1 MTFFQELLRLKWRL
15 VTYIGLYGLMTSALT
30 ATAILSGNAM
40 TALTH
45 FHRTMFIE
53 AALLLVMVTITQ
65 LALATLTNIDQFVLQ
80 RHLNNNIR
88 RQLVA
93 NIAKMSYLTYHRR
106 TDAVYTSWLTNDM
119 NTIHQQGLR
128 YFSYMIQAI
137 WQVLLSAIVLVN
149 YQISFLPTVTLAATA
164 LLIVPLLYR
173 KRLARAA
180 AEFSHQ
186 NERLNKKISDVLAG
200 FDTLLMANRQT
211 LLINRITHASDETGQ
226 ANLHYM
232 QFDMFTQFLINLVN
246 LASQLALLIQAGLL
260 AYQHQLAVGAVV
272 TIYSLGGST
281 FSGLTLLSFSLTTL
295 KSVKPIFKKFGAA
308 AITLPSTGQK
318 IGPLAHALKIK
329 QLDFTY
335 GNCREPILRQLNLTI
350 SALTKIAVVGASG
363 RGKTTLVK
371 LLTGLL
377 QPTHGGIYWDQMPYP
392 EIDGGSLRNQITYID
407 QSPYLFNAS
416 IRFNITLG
424 DPFTDRQLNQV
435 LTLCQL
441 TTFVAN
447 QPHGL
452 ETILSQNGSNISGG
466 QKQRLVLA
474 RGLIRNRRLVITDE
488 STAAL
493 DEPTA
498 IKIEQLLVTLPNIT
512 LIMITHHLHSQIA
525 KQVDR
530 IIKL

>member
-119 NTIHQQGLR
+119 NTINQQGLR

-329 QLDFTY
+329 QLGFH
-335 GNCREPILRQLNLTI
+335 LWQL
-350 SALTKIAVVGASG
+350 
-363 RGKTTLVK
+363 
-371 LLTGLL
+371 
-377 QPTHGGIYWDQMPYP
+377 P
-392 EIDGGSLRNQITYID
+392 
-407 QSPYLFNAS
+407 
-416 IRFNITLG
+416 
-424 DPFTDRQLNQV
+424 
-435 LTLCQL
+435 
-441 TTFVAN
+441 
-447 QPHGL
+447 
-452 ETILSQNGSNISGG
+452 
-466 QKQRLVLA
+466 
-474 RGLIRNRRLVITDE
+474 
-488 STAAL
+488 
-493 DEPTA
+493 
-498 IKIEQLLVTLPNIT
+498 
-512 LIMITHHLHSQIA
+512 
-525 KQVDR
+525 
-530 IIKL
+530 